1 MNRNT
6 FISEVIFP
14 KTLDSM
20 KLDELRLLARRNKI
34 KYYNKKTK
42 QQLIELLREK
52 IKEEL
57 DKLEIS
63 GEEFNKKKLDSMK
76 KADLLLLARK
86 NKIKYYSKKTKQ
98 QLIEL
103 LREKIKEELDKF
115 EISGEEFNSDE
126 EVNKSSI
133 SFEIDIDIDI
143 PRFLIFSLSIVF
155 GSLVIFNTL
164 VTLCQLTF

>member
-1 MNRNT
+1 MTNT
-6 FISEVIFP
+6 FISEPDF
-14 KTLDSM
+14 
-20 KLDELRLLARRNKI
+20 
-34 KYYNKKTK
+34 
-42 QQLIELLREK
+42 Q
-52 IKEEL
+52 
-57 DKLEIS
+57 
-63 GEEFNKKKLDSMK
+63 KKLDSMK